1 MYMYS
6 TYIKAKYSAAKSPKN
21 MPNSNPLSR
30 LSAAAPCHR
39 IDLIPRRLVQLQP
52 LQALLPALH
61 HRRVL
66 IQHMPK
72 LPTLLRYGRI
82 PSK

>member
-1 MYMYS
+1 
-6 TYIKAKYSAAKSPKN
+6 
-21 MPNSNPLSR
+21 
-30 LSAAAPCHR
+30 
-39 IDLIPRRLVQLQP
+39 
-52 LQALLPALH
+52 LLPALH